1 MKTLKN
7 ILFFSMLLF
16 FAASCEEGI
25 DPISEVEPGEDEEAP
40 VIDIDYPNEG
50 SQIMVTDDVTTIEIE
65 FEVTDDIEINDVVV
79 ELDDQEI
86 ETYNEFKDYRRL
98 VETLAYDEL
107 TNGEHTLTI
116 TATDKDG
123 KSTTETVEFEKVPP
137 YEPEFDGEVFY
148 MPFDGDFMELISQEM
163 ADETGSP
170 GFSSDA
176 MAGQAFEGAE
186 DSYLTFPTEGIVGD
200 AFAVTF
206 WYKLDA
212 DPDRAGLISIS
223 PEGEDRSTG
232 FRLFR
237 EGDAETQ
244 NVNLNIGST
253 DGEMFPGGA
262 EFDATSSEW
271 VHIAVSVSQ
280 SGTKF
285 FVNGETVVDE
295 EGAVIDWDGC
305 DEISIGSGEPNFAYW
320 EHFSDESLF
329 DEMRIFNKGL
339 SASEVEAIMEED
351 N

>member
-186 DSYLTFPTEGIVGD
+186 DS
-200 AFAVTF
+200 
-206 WYKLDA
+206 
-212 DPDRAGLISIS
+212 
-223 PEGEDRSTG
+223 
-232 FRLFR
+232 
-237 EGDAETQ
+237 
-244 NVNLNIGST
+244 
-253 DGEMFPGGA
+253 
-262 EFDATSSEW
+262 
-271 VHIAVSVSQ
+271 
-280 SGTKF
+280 
-285 FVNGETVVDE
+285 
-295 EGAVIDWDGC
+295 
-305 DEISIGSGEPNFAYW
+305 
-320 EHFSDESLF
+320 
-329 DEMRIFNKGL
+329 
-339 SASEVEAIMEED
+339 
-351 N
+351 